1 MVEEKEQK
9 SNIEKDWALYESGI
23 RYNNALYGSDKNYY
37 ETIDANIAFANGDQW
52 RNVVADGLP
61 KPVFNIIKRVKQF
74 KIASLKTDN
83 IAISISPM
91 EYRPQSMDITMQQKV
106 KDTDL
111 ANAEIKNIL
120 ENINFD
126 YLSRTLLGDGFDTGD
141 FCLHWYFD
149 FDEQPFKQSNPDVRG
164 LIKAEII
171 DATNVMFGNPNTRKV
186 EKQPYILIIGRDL
199 VKNLREEYKQ
209 YNNDDGWH
217 YIEADNDTQYQ
228 MGDNGKVEVDADGY
242 SKAIYVIKYFKKNG
256 KVYAHKF
263 VRNRYIYEDKNTG
276 YDYYPIAF
284 NNWEEV
290 KGSYHGRAET
300 TGIIPN
306 QIAINKMFAMVI
318 YHLMLTAFPTAVYD
332 ADRIENWTN
341 EIGAQIP
348 VTNLNGDNIKSI
360 AGYLEP
366 ATMSS
371 QIMTAIET
379 AMQYT
384 KETLGVGDVSLGNV
398 TMNNATAIIAIQ
410 KSAAVPLENV
420 KAAYYEFVEDC
431 GRIMIDMMATNYGIR
446 PVVMESSLGRTTE
459 MFDFSKLKGMW
470 LHIKTDVGSAS
481 YFSEIA
487 SLQTLDNLLNNGL
500 IEFVEYLKRVPDELI
515 PQKQELISAI
525 ESKDMY
531 KTAIYNL
538 MGQFIDTLPPEKR
551 ANLMQLNPE
560 QMEQTVLEMMGALD
574 NGQQGMAQVQDM
586 EALTMND
593 NGFQQIIQP
602 EVEVGRNDVE
612 ALNKV
617 GQIGG
622 LQSWKR
628 KTKLK

>member
-1 MVEEKEQK
+1 MVEEENKLEK
-9 SNIEKDWALYESGI
+9 PNIEKDWALYEAGI
-23 RYNNALYGSDKNYY
+23 AYNNALYGSDKNYY

-91 EYRPQSMDITMQQKV
+91 EYRPQSMEVTMQQKV
-106 KDTDL
+106 RDTDL
-111 ANAEIKNIL
+111 ANAEIRNIL

-141 FCLHWYFD
+141 WCLHWYFD
-149 FDEQPFKQSNPDVRG
+149 NDEQPFKQSHPDVKG

-171 DATNVMFGNPNTRKV
+171 DATNIMFGNPNTRKV
-186 EKQPYILIIGRDL
+186 EKQPYILVIGRDL
-199 VKNLREEYKQ
+199 VKNLRDEYKK
-209 YNNDDGWH
+209 YKKDGGWRAIEPDD
-217 YIEADNDTQYQ
+217 DTQHQ
-228 MGDNGKVEVDADGY
+228 MGDNGKVEVNAEGY
-242 SKAIYVIKYFKKNG
+242 GKAVYIIKYFKQNG
-256 KVYAHKF
+256 RVYAHKF
-263 VRNRYIYEDKNTG
+263 VNNTYIYENKDTG
-276 YDYYPIAF
+276 LDYYPIAF
-284 NNWEEV
+284 SNWEEV

-332 ADRIENWTN
+332 ADRIEGWTN

-348 VTNLNGDNIKSI
+348 VTNLNGDSIKSI

-371 QIMTAIET
+371 QIMNAIEL

-384 KETLGVGDVSLGNV
+384 KETLGVGDASLGNV

-420 KAAYYEFVEDC
+420 KASYYQFVEDC
-431 GRIMIDMMATNYGIR
+431 GRIMIDMMATYYGLR
-446 PVVMESSLGRTTE
+446 PVVIESDLGRQVE

-487 SLQTLDNLLNNGL
+487 SMQTLDNLLNNGM
-500 IEFVEYLKRVPDELI
+500 IEFVEYLKRIPDELI
-515 PQKQELISAI
+515 PQKQELINSIQA
-525 ESKDMY
+525 KDMY

-538 MGQFIDTLPPEKR
+538 MGQFIDTLPPEER

-574 NGQQGMAQVQDM
+574 NGTQGMSQVQDM
-586 EALTMND
+586 EASDIND
-593 NGFQQIIQP
+593 PGYQEIMAPQ
-602 EVEVGRNDVE
+602 VTVGRNDVE

-617 GQIGG
+617 AEIGG
-622 LQSWKR
+622 LQS
-628 KTKLK
+628 

>member
-1 MVEEKEQK
+1 MEDDFEKDKK

-91 EYRPQSMDITMQQKV
+91 EYRPQSMEPSMQHKV
-106 KDTDL
+106 RDTEL

-141 FCLHWYFD
+141 WCLHWYFD
-149 FDEQPFKQSNPDVRG
+149 KDEQPFKQSNPDIKG
-164 LIKAEII
+164 IIKAEII

-199 VKNLREEYKQ
+199 VKNLRDEYKK
-209 YNNDDGWH
+209 YNNDDGWA

-242 SKAIYVIKYFKKNG
+242 SKAIYVIKYFKQNG

-263 VRNRYIYEDKNTG
+263 VRNRYIYENRNTG
-276 YDYYPIAF
+276 LDYYPVAF

-371 QIMTAIET
+371 QIMNAIET

-431 GRIMIDMMATNYGIR
+431 GRIMIDMMATYYGIR
-446 PVVMESSLGRTTE
+446 PVVVESDLGRTTE
-459 MFDFSKLKGMW
+459 MFDFKILKGMW

-515 PQKQELISAI
+515 PQKQELINSI
-525 ESKDMY
+525 EAKDMY

-538 MGQFIDTLPPEKR
+538 MGQFIDTLPPEER

-560 QMEQTVLEMMGALD
+560 QMEQKVLEMMGALD
-574 NGQQGMAQVQDM
+574 NGTQGMSQVQDM
-586 EALTMND
+586 EAVTMGD
-593 NGFQQIIQP
+593 SGFQQMIQP

-612 ALNKV
+612 TLNKLEQV
-617 GQIGG
+617 GGG
-622 LQSWKR
+622 LQS
-628 KTKLK
+628 

>member
-1 MVEEKEQK
+1 MDNELEKDEK

-91 EYRPQSMDITMQQKV
+91 EYRPQSMEPSMQQKV
-106 KDTDL
+106 RDTDL

-126 YLSRTLLGDGFDTGD
+126 SLSRTLLADGFDTGD

-149 FDEQPFKQSNPDVRG
+149 KDEQPFKQSNPDVKG

-199 VKNLREEYKQ
+199 VRNLREEYKK
-209 YNNDDGWH
+209 YNNDDGWT
-217 YIEADNDTQYQ
+217 YIESDNDTEHQ

-242 SKAIYVIKYFKKNG
+242 HKAIYVIKYFKKNG
-256 KVYAHKF
+256 KVHAHKF
-263 VRNRYIYEDKNTG
+263 VQNRYIYEDRDTG
-276 YDYYPIAF
+276 LDYYPIAF

-306 QIAINKMFAMVI
+306 QISINKMFAMVI

-371 QIMTAIET
+371 QIMNAIET

-431 GRIMIDMMATNYGIR
+431 GRIMIDMMATYYGIR
-446 PVVMESSLGRTTE
+446 PVVIESDLGREVEQFNFET
-459 MFDFSKLKGMW
+459 LKGMW

-487 SLQTLDNLLNNGL
+487 SLQTLDNLLNNGM
-500 IEFVEYLKRVPDELI
+500 IEFVEYLKRIPDELI
-515 PQKQELISAI
+515 PQKQELINSI
-525 ESKDMY
+525 EAKDMY

-538 MGQFIDTLPPEKR
+538 MGQFIDTLPPEER

-574 NGQQGMAQVQDM
+574 NGSQGMGQVQDM
-586 EALTMND
+586 EAATMED
-593 NGFQQIIQP
+593 PGYAELMTPQ
-602 EVEVGRNDVE
+602 VEVGRNDVE
-612 ALNKV
+612 AMNKLD
-617 GQIGG
+617 QIGG
-622 LQSWKR
+622 LQS
-628 KTKLK
+628 